1 MPSGSRDS
9 AMAVHAGVPRTRP
22 EAVGARTCRRVSMTD
37 GQARCVPWSAPFACQ
52 PFGCLAVDLNLRFHE
67 ELLSS

>member
-1 MPSGSRDS
+1 
-9 AMAVHAGVPRTRP
+9 
-22 EAVGARTCRRVSMTD
+22 MTD